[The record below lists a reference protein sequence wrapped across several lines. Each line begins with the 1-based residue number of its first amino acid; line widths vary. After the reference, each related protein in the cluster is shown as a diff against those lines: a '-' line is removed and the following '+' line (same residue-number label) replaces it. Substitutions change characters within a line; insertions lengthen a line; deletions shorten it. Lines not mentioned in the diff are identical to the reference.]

1 MTNSV
6 WTMLTWY
13 LRVTYEIK
21 KKKRKRNKNH
31 INHSLHVIAYN
42 GIPSSRELKRRK
54 IVRGDKFSIF
64 YQDNFD
70 NRNHS
75 WMMQSF
81 RKELIQYPRI
91 SFNLESLERK
101 GETNKSL
108 FPDEFPQN
116 RLRLL
121 FPTVETCHGMIE
133 PWLETWL
140 TDWRTWKER
149 ENNKT
154 GMVKASGTS
163 DKSLL
168 HFLSLFLSLH
178 FLSLS
183 SSTNWSR
190 FFRLKFAD

>member
-81 RKELIQYPRI
+81 RKELIQYPWI

-101 GETNKSL
+101 GRRINPFSLTN
-108 FPDEFPQN
+108 FPRIASGCFFQPWK
-116 RLRLL
+116 RV
-121 FPTVETCHGMIE
+121 TV
-133 PWLETWL
+133 WSNLDWKR
-140 TDWRTWKER
+140 DWRIEER
-149 ENNKT
+149 E
-154 GMVKASGTS
+154 
-163 DKSLL
+163 KSER
-168 HFLSLFLSLH
+168 
-178 FLSLS
+178 
-183 SSTNWSR
+183 TI
-190 FFRLKFAD
+190 RLAW